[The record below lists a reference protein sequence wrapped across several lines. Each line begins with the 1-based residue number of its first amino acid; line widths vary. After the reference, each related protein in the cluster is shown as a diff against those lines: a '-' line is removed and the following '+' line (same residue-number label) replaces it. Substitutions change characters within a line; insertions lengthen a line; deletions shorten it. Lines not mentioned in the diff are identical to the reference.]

1 MKWKPLTVNKLIACM
16 DKGTTCFVCKG
27 DREEYDYFKIIRV
40 SKYRDGNCF
49 VHRLF
54 LNGNIN
60 RFPSHLVGTCKS
72 QAYALRRM
80 CNRFKVVK
88 RPLHIS
94 TEVHGDTD
102 KCLPVSTS
110 LICGNIDGL
119 HIDNKSLGPR
129 TDSEIQEC
137 IDKSTLLYTFTHCE
151 YEVCIKTGYINSKIE
166 YNDFIEESIYR
177 SQNDSLYTFYVDDNK
192 SVLFCSKESLFYT
205 KQAAFKELEK
215 VLK

>member
-80 CNRFKVVK
+80 LNVFKAAKKCLQIVTK
-88 RPLHIS
+88 PR
-94 TEVHGDTD
+94 TDAEVHEDTD

-166 YNDFIEESIYR
+166 YNDF
-177 SQNDSLYTFYVDDNK
+177 NDSLYTFYVDDNK
-192 SVLFCSKESLFYT
+192 SVLFCDKESLFYT
-205 KQAAFKELEK
+205 KQAAFKKLEK